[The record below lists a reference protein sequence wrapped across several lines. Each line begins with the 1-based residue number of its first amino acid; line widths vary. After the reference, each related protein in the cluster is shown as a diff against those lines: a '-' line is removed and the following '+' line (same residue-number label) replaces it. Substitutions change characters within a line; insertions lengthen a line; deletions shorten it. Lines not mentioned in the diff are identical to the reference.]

1 MKVQIGFAYVKTKTA
16 IFELKVSCGW
26 LIGLSRKV

>member
-16 IFELKVSCGW
+16 ISELKVSREW
-26 LIGLSRKV
+26 LFGLSRKV

>member
-16 IFELKVSCGW
+16 IFELKVSRGW
-26 LIGLSRKV
+26 LLNV